1 MQKCAAKTDGNII
14 ISPLSVASVLSLLLQ
29 GADGHTFH
37 QIQQAFGLTGDKAM
51 IAHQFEVYFEQLGIK
66 DEHAKA
72 LLIANRLYV
81 QNGVP
86 IKQTFHDTIVEKF
99 HFDIGHA
106 NFVQASESAHMINA
120 FVENKTNHHIKHLI
134 SPQALGPHTRLV
146 GVNAVY
152 FKGDWKHKFQK
163 SHTFASDFFVD
174 NANVVQVDFMH
185 MHQDLHFTRLDEL
198 DASVLELEYANSP
211 LSFFVVL
218 PDSRIGLPTLEGKLK
233 NFDFKKIT
241 DTLFKAE
248 VKVALPKFKVQ
259 FELSLK
265 EALHEVF
272 WFIFLRQFFL
282 EKFID

>member
-1 MQKCAAKTDGNII
+1 MYIQKFAEKTNGNLIL
-14 ISPLSVASVLSLLLQ
+14 SPLSVASVLALLIQ
-29 GADGHTFH
+29 GADGQTL
-37 QIQQAFGLTGDKAM
+37 QQMQKAFGLTGDKAM
-51 IAHQFEVYFEQLGIK
+51 IAHQFEYYFNMLGIK

-81 QNGVP
+81 HHGVS
-86 IKQTFHDTIVEKF
+86 IKKEFHDIIVDKF
-99 HFDIGHA
+99 HFDISSI
-106 NFVQASESAHMINA
+106 NFAQAAESAHMINEY
-120 FVENKTNHHIKHLI
+120 VEEKTNHHIKNLI
-134 SPQALGPHTRLV
+134 SPAALGPDTRLV

-152 FKGDWKHKFQK
+152 FKGDWKYKFDKRQ
-163 SHTFASDFFVD
+163 TYASEFFVD

-185 MHQDLHFTRLDEL
+185 LHEDLHFTRLDEL

-241 DTLFKAE
+241 DTLFEAE
-248 VKVALPKFKVQ
+248 VKVSLPKFKVE

-265 EALHEVF
+265 EALREVF
-272 WFIFLRQFFL
+272 WHGIFF
-282 EKFID
+282 KG